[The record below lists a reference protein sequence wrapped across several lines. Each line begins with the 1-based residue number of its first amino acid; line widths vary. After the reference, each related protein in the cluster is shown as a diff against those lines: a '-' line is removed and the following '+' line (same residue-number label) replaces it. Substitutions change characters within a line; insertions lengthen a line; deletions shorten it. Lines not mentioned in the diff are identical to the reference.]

1 MASIEFIRQA
11 PAARVLI
18 VSAYADPHLGGVE
31 VVVAQPARTRAALG
45 HEVTVVTSRCGADG
59 AGREEVDGYTVV
71 RIPAWNGL
79 EERKGIPF
87 PIWSPSALWRLA
99 GLIHRAE
106 VVHVHDAHYGSSVL
120 AATLARRRRPLF
132 ITQHVGMV
140 EHDTALV
147 RLVQRLVYSWV
158 GRSVWRWAETV
169 TVYNP
174 IVEGFLRGHGVPA
187 DNIRLTYNGI
197 DTREFQP
204 GDAAARRMTRAR
216 YGIAPDV
223 PVVLFVGR
231 LVPKKGFGKL
241 VQAYGPEYEIVL
253 AGPGR
258 IPPDVPAGVRFLGP
272 LGRDELRDLYQASDI
287 FAFPAVGEMLTLAMQ
302 EAMACGLPV
311 VAAAEEGYSRY
322 GLDPA
327 GVILVHPEPGALRSA
342 FLQILADPHRRAYMS
357 AYSRSLAEE
366 RFEWQRNAA
375 HQASEYHRALWPV
388 GHRTLFLAARRV
400 KRSPRLQPWQRA
412 RSAEGLA
419 GLAGGPPAALADSR
433 IRAQLTA
440 VPAGAEELATG
451 GPL

>member
-1 MASIEFIRQA
+1 MASIKFVRRA

-31 VVVAQPARTRAALG
+31 VVVGQQARTLVALG
-45 HEVTVVTSRCGADG
+45 HEVTVVTSRCGAGG

-79 EERKGIPF
+79 EERKGVPF

-106 VVHVHDAHYGSSVL
+106 VVHVHDAHYGLSVL
-120 AATLARRRRPLF
+120 AAALARRRRPLF
-132 ITQHVGMV
+132 ITQHIGMV
-140 EHDTALV
+140 EHDTVLV
-147 RLVQRLVYSWV
+147 RLMQRLVYSWV
-158 GRSVWRWAETV
+158 GRSVWRWAEKV

-187 DNIRLTYNGI
+187 DNIRLAYNGI
-197 DTREFQP
+197 DTREFHP
-204 GDAAARRMTRAR
+204 GDVAATRMTRAR

-231 LVPKKGFGKL
+231 V
-241 VQAYGPEYEIVL
+241 V

-258 IPPDVPAGVRFLGP
+258 IPPEVPAGVRFLGP
-272 LGRDELRDLYQASDI
+272 LGRAELRDLYQASDI

-322 GLDPA
+322 GLDPV
-327 GVILVHPEPGALRSA
+327 GLTLIPPEPEAMRSA
-342 FLQILADPHRRAYMS
+342 FLQILADPQRNAYMS

-375 HQASEYHRALWPV
+375 YLASEYHSALWPV
-388 GHRTLFLAARRV
+388 GRRTLSLAGQRV
-400 KRSPRLQPWQRA
+400 TRPPRLQPWQRA
-412 RSAEGLA
+412 RSPEGQ
-419 GLAGGPPAALADSR
+419 AGGPPAQLLAGQGVR
-433 IRAQLTA
+433 TELTV
-440 VPAGAEELATG
+440 VPAAAEELTTG
-451 GPL
+451 GQR

>member
-18 VSAYADPHLGGVE
+18 VSAYANPHLGGVE
-31 VVVAQPARTRAALG
+31 VVVAQQARTLAALG
-45 HEVTVVTSRCGADG
+45 HEVTVVTSRCGAAG
-59 AGREEVDGYTVV
+59 TGREEVDGYTVV

-204 GDAAARRMTRAR
+204 GDVAAARMTRAR

-231 LVPKKGFGKL
+231 LVPKKGFQKL
-241 VQAYGPEYEIVL
+241 VEARGPEYEIVL

-258 IPPDVPAGVRFLGP
+258 IPPGVPAGVRFLGP
-272 LGRDELRDLYQASDI
+272 VGRAELRDLYQASDI

-327 GVILVHPEPGALRSA
+327 GVILVPPEPEAMRSA
-342 FLQILADPHRRAYMS
+342 FLQILADPHRSAYMR
-357 AYSRSLAEE
+357 AYSRNLAEE

-375 HQASEYHRALWPV
+375 HQTSEYHRALWPV
-388 GHRTLFLAARRV
+388 GDRTLFLAARRV
-400 KRSPRLQPWQRA
+400 KRPPRLQPWLRA
-412 RSAEGLA
+412 RSAEGQ
-419 GLAGGPPAALADSR
+419 AGGPPAQPLADPGMLS
-433 IRAQLTA
+433 QLTA
-440 VPAGAEELATG
+440 VPTGAEELATG
-451 GPL
+451 GSL

>member
-31 VVVAQPARTRAALG
+31 VVVGQQARTLAALG
-45 HEVTVVTSRCGADG
+45 HEVTVVTSRCGAAG
-59 AGREEVDGYTVV
+59 ARREEVDGYTVV

-147 RLVQRLVYSWV
+147 RLVQRLVYSCV
-158 GRSVWRWAETV
+158 GRSVWRWAENV

-197 DTREFQP
+197 DTREFHP
-204 GDAAARRMTRAR
+204 GDVTAARRTRAR
-216 YGIAPDV
+216 YGISPDA

-231 LVPKKGFGKL
+231 LVPKKGFDKL
-241 VQAYGPEYEIVL
+241 VQACGPEYEIVL

-258 IPPDVPAGVRFLGP
+258 IPSEVPPGVRFLGP
-272 LGRDELRDLYQASDI
+272 VGRAELRDLYQASDI

-327 GVILVHPEPGALRSA
+327 GVLLVPPEPEAMRSA
-342 FLQILADPHRRAYMS
+342 FLQILADPHRNAYMR

-388 GHRTLFLAARRV
+388 GHKTPLLAARRV
-400 KRSPRLQPWQRA
+400 KRPPRRQPWLRA
-412 RSAEGLA
+412 RSAEGQA
-419 GLAGGPPAALADSR
+419 AGPPAQPLADGGVR
-433 IRAQLTA
+433 VQLTA
-440 VPAGAEELATG
+440 VTAGAEELLTG
-451 GPL
+451 GSL

>member
-31 VVVAQPARTRAALG
+31 VVVGQQARTLAALG
-45 HEVTVVTSRCGADG
+45 HEVTVVTSRCGASG

-120 AATLARRRRPLF
+120 AAILARRRRPLF

-147 RLVQRLVYSWV
+147 RLVQRLVYSCV
-158 GRSVWRWAETV
+158 GRSVWRWAENV

-204 GDAAARRMTRAR
+204 GDVAAARRTRAR

-223 PVVLFVGR
+223 PVVLFAGR

-241 VQAYGPEYEIVL
+241 VQACGPEYEIVL

-258 IPPDVPAGVRFLGP
+258 IPSEVPPGVRFLGP
-272 LGRDELRDLYQASDI
+272 VGRAELRDLYQASDI

-327 GVILVHPEPGALRSA
+327 GVILVPPEPEAMRSA
-342 FLQILADPHRRAYMS
+342 FLQILADPHCSAYMR
-357 AYSRSLAEE
+357 AYSRRLAEE

-400 KRSPRLQPWQRA
+400 KRPPRRQPWLRA
-412 RSAEGLA
+412 RSSEGQ
-419 GLAGGPPAALADSR
+419 AGGVPAQPLADAR
-433 IRAQLTA
+433 VRTQVTVLPVA
-440 VPAGAEELATG
+440 AEELATG